1 MFLRKCCSCSDL
13 YCQTKK
19 VSFTDNNYELL
30 FFLINLFSI
39 LFKTINKISLLGKF
53 YKKQNA
59 PVMQGAIEMIAFQA
73 KQLYFAF
80 KSLLTVI
87 LSNPK

>member
-1 MFLRKCCSCSDL
+1 M
-13 YCQTKK
+13 
-19 VSFTDNNYELL
+19 
-30 FFLINLFSI
+30 

-53 YKKQNA
+53 YKKQNT
-59 PVMQGAIEMIAFQA
+59 PVMQGVIEMIAFQS
-73 KQLYFAF
+73 KQIYFAF